1 MSMRKKIQDVL
12 LKLGVTP
19 NLKGFSYICDAVEM
33 ISKEG
38 RLKVTYIYDK
48 IARDNNEKTMRVER
62 AIRHAISH
70 VNEETWKSIGGGT
83 GLKNSEFLFTLEL
96 LIREGEKHE

>member
-1 MSMRKKIQDVL
+1 MRKKIQDVL

-19 NLKGFSYICDAVEM
+19 NLKGFDYICDAVEM
-33 ISKEG
+33 INKEG

-70 VNEETWKSIGGGT
+70 VNEETWKSIGGA
-83 GLKNSEFLFTLEL
+83 GLRNSEFLYTLEL
-96 LIREGEKHE
+96 ITREESK

>member
-1 MSMRKKIQDVL
+1 MRKKIQDVL

-19 NLKGFSYICDAVEM
+19 NLKGFAFICDAVEM
-33 ISKEG
+33 INKEG
-38 RLKVTYIYDK
+38 RIKVTYIYDK

>member
-1 MSMRKKIQDVL
+1 MRKKIQDTL
-12 LKLGVTP
+12 LELGVTP
-19 NLKGFSYICDAVEM
+19 NLKGFNYICDAVEM
-33 ISKEG
+33 INKEG

-70 VNEETWKSIGGGT
+70 VNEETWKSIGGA
-83 GLKNSEFLFTLEL
+83 GLRNSEFLYTLEL
-96 LIREGEKHE
+96 ITREESK

>member
-1 MSMRKKIQDVL
+1 MRKKIQDSL
-12 LKLGVTP
+12 LELGVTP

-38 RLKVTYIYDK
+38 RIKVTYIYDK
-48 IARDNNEKTMRVER
+48 IARDNNENMMRVER

-70 VNEETWKSIGGGT
+70 VNEGTWKSIGGA
-83 GLKNSEFLFTLEL
+83 GLRNSEFLYTLEL
-96 LIREGEKHE
+96 ITREESK